1 MNRIARISIATG
13 LVSLAALGATAASAQ
28 VWGSV
33 SINLPGP
40 PVAVMPAPP
49 VYVRPAPVY
58 VQPAPRAYGYDHGH
72 GHGHGYY
79 RQDYGRYDHGRYDH
93 GRNYDRRGYSEARWD
108 RDGDGVPNRYDRRPH
123 NPYRY

>member
-40 PVAVMPAPP
+40 PVAVMPAPQ

-58 VQPAPRAYGYDHGH
+58 VQPAPRAYYGGYGGYGHERGH
-72 GHGHGYY
+72 GRGYY
-79 RQDYGRYDHGRYDH
+79 RQDHGHYDHRDH
-93 GRNYDRRGYSEARWD
+93 RDRGDYRGARWD
-108 RDGDGVPNRYDRRPH
+108 RDGDGVPNRYDRRPG

>member
-1 MNRIARISIATG
+1 MNRIVRNSIATG
-13 LVSLAALGATAASAQ
+13 LVSLAVLGAGAASAQ

-58 VQPAPRAYGYDHGH
+58 VQPAPRMYGPPP
-72 GHGHGYY
+72 GYY
-79 RQDYGRYDHGRYDH
+79 HQHRYEGRGDYYGHRDY
-93 GRNYDRRGYSEARWD
+93 RGARWD
-108 RDGDGVPNRYDRRPH
+108 RDGDGVPNRYDRRPN

>member
-33 SINLPGP
+33 NINLPGP

-58 VQPAPRAYGYDHGH
+58 VQPAPRAYYGGGH
-72 GHGHGYY
+72 GYGHGYY
-79 RQDYGRYDHGRYDH
+79 RQDYGRHDHRDY
-93 GRNYDRRGYSEARWD
+93 RGARWD
-108 RDGDGVPNRYDRRPH
+108 RDGDGVPNRYDRRPN

>member
-1 MNRIARISIATG
+1 MNRIVRNSIAAG
-13 LVSLAALGATAASAQ
+13 LATIAVLGATAASAQ

-58 VQPAPRAYGYDHGH
+58 VQPAPRVYGPAYGH
-72 GHGHGYY
+72 GHYDRGGYYGHG
-79 RQDYGRYDHGRYDH
+79 G
-93 GRNYDRRGYSEARWD
+93 RGYYSQERYRGARWD
-108 RDGDGVPNRYDRRPH
+108 RDGDGVPNRYDRRPN

>member
-1 MNRIARISIATG
+1 MNRIVRNSIAAG
-13 LVSLAALGATAASAQ
+13 LASIAVLGATAASAQ

-40 PVAVMPAPP
+40 PVAVVPAPP

-58 VQPAPRAYGYDHGH
+58 VQPAPRVYGPAYGGGGYYGH
-72 GHGHGYY
+72 GGGYY
-79 RQDYGRYDHGRYDH
+79 GRGGGYHGGHDRY
-93 GRNYDRRGYSEARWD
+93 RGARWD

>member
-1 MNRIARISIATG
+1 MNRIARISIVTG

-58 VQPAPRAYGYDHGH
+58 VQPAPRAYGYGYGRDYYYREGH
-72 GHGHGYY
+72 GH
-79 RQDYGRYDHGRYDH
+79 
-93 GRNYDRRGYSEARWD
+93 YDRRDYRDHRDYRGARWD
-108 RDGDGVPNRYDRRPH
+108 RDGDGVPNRYDRRPN

>member
-1 MNRIARISIATG
+1 MNRIARISIAAG

-58 VQPAPRAYGYDHGH
+58 VQPAPGAYYGHGH
-72 GHGHGYY
+72 GHGRGYY
-79 RQDYGRYDHGRYDH
+79 RQDYGHYEH
-93 GRNYDRRGYSEARWD
+93 RGYRDHRDYRGARWD

>member
-1 MNRIARISIATG
+1 MNRIVRISIATG
-13 LVSLAALGATAASAQ
+13 LVSLAALGASAASAQ

-58 VQPAPRAYGYDHGH
+58 VQPAPRVYGPPPGYYHGH
-72 GHGHGYY
+72 YEG
-79 RQDYGRYDHGRYDH
+79 
-93 GRNYDRRGYSEARWD
+93 RGYHDNRGYRGARWD
-108 RDGDGVPNRYDRRPH
+108 RDGDGVPNRYDRRPN

>member
-1 MNRIARISIATG
+1 MNRIVRISIATG

-40 PVAVMPAPP
+40 VAVMPAPP
-49 VYVRPAPVY
+49 VYV
-58 VQPAPRAYGYDHGH
+58 QSAPRHYAPAY
-72 GHGHGYY
+72 GHGYY
-79 RQDYGRYDHGRYDH
+79 RQDYGRQDYGRH
-93 GRNYDRRGYSEARWD
+93 ERRGYNAARWD
-108 RDGDGVPNRYDRRPH
+108 RDGDGVPNRHDRRPN

>member
-1 MNRIARISIATG
+1 MNRIVRISIATG

-40 PVAVMPAPP
+40 VAVMPAPP
-49 VYVRPAPVY
+49 VYV
-58 VQPAPRAYGYDHGH
+58 QSAPRHYTPAY
-72 GHGHGYY
+72 GHGYY
-79 RQDYGRYDHGRYDH
+79 RQDYGRQDYGRQDYGRRDYGRQDH
-93 GRNYDRRGYSEARWD
+93 RGGYGAARWD
-108 RDGDGVPNRYDRRPH
+108 RDGDGVPNRHDRRPN

>member
-13 LVSLAALGATAASAQ
+13 LVSLAALGASAASAQ

-58 VQPAPRAYGYDHGH
+58 VQPAPRGYYGH
-72 GHGHGYY
+72 GHGRGYY
-79 RQDYGRYDHGRYDH
+79 REGYRHYRHGDY
-93 GRNYDRRGYSEARWD
+93 RGARWD
-108 RDGDGVPNRYDRRPH
+108 RDGDGVPNRYDRRPR

>member
-33 SINLPGP
+33 NINLPGP

-58 VQPAPRAYGYDHGH
+58 VHPAPPRAYGYGYGGRDYYQRQGRGH
-72 GHGHGYY
+72 YEHRDY
-79 RQDYGRYDHGRYDH
+79 RG
-93 GRNYDRRGYSEARWD
+93 ARWD
-108 RDGDGVPNRYDRRPH
+108 RDGDGVPNRYDRRPN
-123 NPYRY
+123 NPYRH

>member
-13 LVSLAALGATAASAQ
+13 LVSLAALGASAASAQ

-58 VQPAPRAYGYDHGH
+58 VQPAPRAYGYGYGRDNYYRHGH
-72 GHGHGYY
+72 GQGYY
-79 RQDYGRYDHGRYDH
+79 EHRDY
-93 GRNYDRRGYSEARWD
+93 RGARLD
-108 RDGDGVPNRYDRRPH
+108 RDGDGVPNRYDRRPN

>member
-58 VQPAPRAYGYDHGH
+58 VQPAPRAYYGGYGH
-72 GHGHGYY
+72 GHGRGYY
-79 RQDYGRYDHGRYDH
+79 RQDDGHYDHR
-93 GRNYDRRGYSEARWD
+93 DRRDYRGARWD
-108 RDGDGVPNRYDRRPH
+108 RDGDGVPNRYDRRPG

>member
-58 VQPAPRAYGYDHGH
+58 VQPAPRAYGYGYGRDN
-72 GHGHGYY
+72 YY
-79 RQDYGRYDHGRYDH
+79 RHGRGHYEHRD
-93 GRNYDRRGYSEARWD
+93 YRGARWD
-108 RDGDGVPNRYDRRPH
+108 RDGDGVPNRHDRRPN

>member
-13 LVSLAALGATAASAQ
+13 LVSLAALGASAASAQ

-58 VQPAPRAYGYDHGH
+58 VQPAPRAYGYGYGRDNYYRHGRGH
-72 GHGHGYY
+72 GDGYY
-79 RQDYGRYDHGRYDH
+79 GHRDYGHRDY
-93 GRNYDRRGYSEARWD
+93 RGARWD
-108 RDGDGVPNRYDRRPH
+108 RDGDGVPNRYDRRPG

>member
-33 SINLPGP
+33 NINLPGP

-58 VQPAPRAYGYDHGH
+58 VQPAPRAYYGG
-72 GHGHGYY
+72 GHGYGHGY
-79 RQDYGRYDHGRYDH
+79 RGDNYYRHGRGH
-93 GRNYDRRGYSEARWD
+93 GDGYYGHRDYRGARWD
-108 RDGDGVPNRYDRRPH
+108 RDGDGVPNRHDRRPN